1 MNVSRVILS
10 SGIVIFLIV
19 WLGIQISDRI
29 YFDEKNNVSGEIA
42 DSSEEMTDATE
53 EFAHNP
59 PSLEDVPDG
68 PLGEAIVDGYNLV
81 NETHIYA
88 EAYVGNELSCT
99 SCHAGAGLEE
109 HGSSFVGVTTQ
120 YPQYRPRE
128 GIVFTLED
136 RINGC
141 MIRSMNGK
149 PFPNDSEEMRAM
161 IAYFTY
167 ISEDIPVGADLPWR
181 ERNNMDNVPV
191 PNITAGEALYEKSC
205 ISCHGANG
213 EGIGA
218 NTGPALWGDN
228 SFNDGAGLT
237 RLSKM
242 AAFIQNNMPPGEENS
257 FTDQEAADIAAYI
270 LKHHRPEFP
279 GKADDFP
286 HGGKPSDFIDKEK
299 REQIE
304 DGTINW
310 EEVVGLK

>member
-1 MNVSRVILS
+1 
-10 SGIVIFLIV
+10 
-19 WLGIQISDRI
+19 
-29 YFDEKNNVSGEIA
+29 
-42 DSSEEMTDATE
+42 
-53 EFAHNP
+53 
-59 PSLEDVPDG
+59 
-68 PLGEAIVDGYNLV
+68 
-81 NETHIYA
+81 
-88 EAYVGNELSCT
+88 
-99 SCHAGAGLEE
+99 
-109 HGSSFVGVTTQ
+109 
-120 YPQYRPRE
+120 
-128 GIVFTLED
+128 
-136 RINGC
+136 

-257 FTDQEAADIAAYI
+257 FTDQEAA
-270 LKHHRPEFP
+270 
-279 GKADDFP
+279 
-286 HGGKPSDFIDKEK
+286 
-299 REQIE
+299 
-304 DGTINW
+304 
-310 EEVVGLK
+310 